1 MLTLSIDPG
10 TKQSAYTLI
19 REDYSI
25 VSAAKS
31 PNEDVLNLIHQGEF
45 DALAV
50 ECMEPRF
57 HAPGAGKNMG
67 LRIGDEVYETCI
79 WIGRFMEAT
88 YAQGKPVFR
97 VFRSEERARL
107 IPTKKNGLPPLT
119 GKVGES
125 GDSKMRAALIAR
137 FARHDKVNGKGR
149 AANKDFFYGFR
160 ADMWNA
166 FAVGV
171 VHLDKMREGSA

>member
-1 MLTLSIDPG
+1 MILAIDPG
-10 TKQSAYTLI
+10 TKQSAYSLI
-19 REDYSI
+19 RDDYSI
-25 VSAAKS
+25 VSANKL
-31 PNEDVLNLIHQGEF
+31 PNEEVLELVHHGEYDV
-45 DALAV
+45 LAV

-79 WIGRFMEAT
+79 WIGRFMEA
-88 YAQGKPVFR
+88 ACARGKQIFR

-171 VHLDKMREGSA
+171 VCLDRQREKRA

>member
-1 MLTLSIDPG
+1 MLILAIDPG
-10 TKQSAYTLI
+10 TKQSAYSLI

-25 VSAAKS
+25 VSAAKQ
-31 PNEDVLNLIHQGEF
+31 PNEDVLALIHHGEF
-45 DALAV
+45 DVLV
-50 ECMEPRF
+50 IECMEPRF
-57 HAPGAGKNMG
+57 HAPGAGKTMG

-79 WIGRFMEAT
+79 WIGRFMEAA
-88 YAQGKPVFR
+88 YARGKQVFR

-107 IPTKKNGLPPLT
+107 IPTKKNGLPPLV

-160 ADMWNA
+160 ADMWNS

-171 VHLDKMREGSA
+171 VYLDKCREERA